1 MKTVGSEYVIF
12 SLQLCIKV
20 KRMFVPKHVFHDLE
34 LENENEEEYT
44 VMREVELHMGRRKPS
59 YFFKINIQ
67 VKQ

>member
-1 MKTVGSEYVIF
+1 
-12 SLQLCIKV
+12 
-20 KRMFVPKHVFHDLE
+20 MFVPKHVFHDLE